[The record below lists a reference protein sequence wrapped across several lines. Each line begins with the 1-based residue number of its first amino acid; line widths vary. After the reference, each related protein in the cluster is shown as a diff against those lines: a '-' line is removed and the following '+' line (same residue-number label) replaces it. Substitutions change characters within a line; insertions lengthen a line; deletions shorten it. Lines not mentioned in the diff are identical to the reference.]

1 MINTKFLN
9 EQELKEELME
19 ELEATKG
26 KVNDQKVMKMQIK
39 REVGHRYS
47 ILKLE
52 KVKTSSFF
60 KYLHFYKI
68 LNVFL

>member
-52 KVKTSSFF
+52 KVKTSSF
-60 KYLHFYKI
+60 
-68 LNVFL
+68 